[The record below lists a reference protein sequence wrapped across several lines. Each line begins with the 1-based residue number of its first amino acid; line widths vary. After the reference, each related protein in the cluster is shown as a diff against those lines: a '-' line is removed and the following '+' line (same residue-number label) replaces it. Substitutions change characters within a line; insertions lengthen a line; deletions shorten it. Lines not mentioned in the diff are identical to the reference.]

1 MENTPLPSSASEP
14 YPDNGITSD
23 EAAAL
28 YAPLDTDVGPTRTDS
43 AALTTMEGW
52 YALATGFLYLM
63 FVRATTWLPFHVSV
77 VVLMTLVSL
86 VLMLVFTVRVAR
98 SIISRRAL
106 IINFTLSSLLI
117 LPKLLIP
124 ILATRFPTW
133 SGWPFIGGQYMRY
146 QGLLKHVE
154 GLDGLILMWFA
165 ACIGVGVSRLIREM
179 KMLLPISVVLA
190 SVDMYVVFGGGLVT
204 QATQGHSPIAA
215 AAMWALTV
223 KLPTMHV
230 TRGAAPLQLAIGM
243 ADFLFIALF
252 FACFK
257 KFGVAAWNTFIVMC
271 AVLSVYMLIVA
282 YKDLPLPALVP
293 IAVVVVGMNLRQ
305 FRYERSEGFAL
316 LYAGIIVTVVGGIFW
331 FLSRK

>member
-1 MENTPLPSSASEP
+1 MENTPLPSSASVP
-14 YPDNGITSD
+14 HSDSGISSD

-28 YAPLDTDVGPTRTDS
+28 YAPLAPDTVPMLPDT
-43 AALTTMEGW
+43 AALTTTEGW
-52 YALATGFLYLM
+52 YALATGFLYLV
-63 FVRATTWLPFHVSV
+63 FVRTTTWLPYHVSV

-98 SIISRRAL
+98 SLVSRPAL
-106 IINFTLSSLLI
+106 VINFLLASFLTL
-117 LPKLLIP
+117 PRVLIP
-124 ILATRFPTW
+124 ILAARFPTW
-133 SGWPFIGGQYMRY
+133 SGWPLVGGQYERY
-146 QGLLKHVE
+146 LRLLQHVE
-154 GLDGLILMWFA
+154 GLDGLIMMWFA
-165 ACIGVGVSRLIREM
+165 ACIGVGLSRLIREM

-204 QATQGHSPIAA
+204 QATSGKASIAT
-215 AAMWALTV
+215 AAMRALTV
-223 KLPTMHV
+223 KLPTMHL
-230 TRGAAPLQLAIGM
+230 TRGAAPMQLAIGL

-316 LYAGIIVTVVGGIFW
+316 LYAGIIISIVGGIFW
-331 FLSRK
+331 FLAHK

>member
-1 MENTPLPSSASEP
+1 MENTPLPPSAMVPHS
-14 YPDNGITSD
+14 DSGISSD

-28 YAPLDTDVGPTRTDS
+28 YAPLAPETSPVPPDP

-52 YALATGFLYLM
+52 YALATGFLYLV
-63 FVRATTWLPFHVSV
+63 FVRSTTWLPYHVSV

-98 SIISRRAL
+98 SLVSRRAL
-106 IINFTLSSLLI
+106 AINFILASILTL
-117 LPKLLIP
+117 PRVLIP
-124 ILATRFPTW
+124 VLATRFPTW
-133 SGWPFIGGQYMRY
+133 SGWPLIDGQFERY
-146 QGLLKHVE
+146 LRLLQHVE
-154 GLDGLILMWFA
+154 GLDGLIMMWFA
-165 ACIGVGVSRLIREM
+165 ACIGVGLSRLIREM

-190 SVDMYVVFGGGLVT
+190 MVDMYVVFGGGLVT
-204 QATQGHSPIAA
+204 QVTSGKAPIAM
-215 AAMWALTV
+215 AAMRALTV
-223 KLPTMHV
+223 KLPTMHL
-230 TRGAAPLQLAIGM
+230 TRGAAPMQLAIGL

-271 AVLSVYMLIVA
+271 GVLSVYMLIVA

-316 LYAGIIVTVVGGIFW
+316 LYAGIIVAVVGSVFW
-331 FLSRK
+331 FFAHQ